1 MEQKMTKEEM
11 LDQIAITAM
20 SAQIQK
26 FGITNSYTLAQTSYR
41 MAQDMIENRRQ
52 IHAEWKREEEQQRQ
66 YATADLDELRLPIR
80 YHRCLTAENVYTKE
94 RLCEWSE
101 RDLRRIPNM
110 GLKGVKLIKEAMA
123 AAGLKLKGQ
132 E

>member
-1 MEQKMTKEEM
+1 MTKEEM

-66 YATADLDELRLPIR
+66 YATADLDQLGLPVR
-80 YHRCLTAENVYTKE
+80 YYRCLTSEGIYTKE
-94 RLCEWSE
+94 RLCEWTE
-101 RDLRRIPNM
+101 RDIRRIPNL
-110 GLKGVKLIKEAMA
+110 GAKGIRCLKEAMD

-132 E
+132 Q

>member
-1 MEQKMTKEEM
+1 MTKEEM

-26 FGITNSYTLAQTSYR
+26 FGITNPYTLAQTSYR
-41 MAQDMIENRRQ
+41 MAQDMMENRRQ

-66 YATADLDELRLPIR
+66 YATADLDQLGLPVR
-80 YHRCLTAENVYTKE
+80 YYRCLNSEGIYTKE
-94 RLCEWSE
+94 RLCEWTE
-101 RDLRRIPNM
+101 RDIRRIPNL
-110 GLKGVKLIKEAMA
+110 GAKGIRYLKEAMD

-132 E
+132 Q